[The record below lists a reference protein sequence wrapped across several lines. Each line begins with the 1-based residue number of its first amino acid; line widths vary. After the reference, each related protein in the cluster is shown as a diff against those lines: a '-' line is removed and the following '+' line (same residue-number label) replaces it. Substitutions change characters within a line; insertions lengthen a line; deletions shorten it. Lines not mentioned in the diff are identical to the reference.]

1 MNSPSASHAW
11 PTSSTSSTSSTD
23 LIVSLRGERELVRR
37 AGSLFTGAREEF
49 LCAAADLV
57 TFSRGVN
64 AAFAGGRRPPLVP
77 GGLEMRKLY
86 TPRALADAEAEARL
100 VRIAESGA
108 HVRISAAPLVH
119 EAIVIDRRVAILAG
133 APVRG
138 TRTYTVI
145 RSPDAVEGV
154 RSLVY
159 AAWETAVD
167 LAEYRR
173 TRPPALSEEARRVLR
188 ALGAGHT
195 DEAAARELGM
205 SLRTYRRRVAELMA
219 ALGATSRFQAGLRA
233 AELDISSRG
242 GADN

>member
-1 MNSPSASHAW
+1 MQSSPRPPEASN
-11 PTSSTSSTSSTD
+11 TD

-37 AGSLFTGAREEF
+37 AGSLFSGASEEF

-64 AAFAGGRRPPLVP
+64 AAFAGGRRPRPAP
-77 GGLEMRKLY
+77 GGLVMRKLY
-86 TPRALADAEAEARL
+86 TPRALADAESKARL

-108 HVRISAAPLVH
+108 QVRISAAPLVH

-159 AAWETAVD
+159 AAWETAAD

-173 TRPPALSEEARRVLR
+173 TRPPALDEEARRVLR
-188 ALGAGHT
+188 ALSAGHT
-195 DEAAARELGM
+195 DETTARELGM
-205 SLRTYRRRVAELMA
+205 SLRTYRRRVADLMA

-233 AELDISSRG
+233 GELDFGGRG
-242 GADN
+242 GAGN